1 MDHENFIENINCF
14 VCKKQ
19 LKEQSDEL
27 FEDFFRSYEQ
37 HLLNNHQ
44 IIIPKFQSVDEFIDF
59 LQQCISLDQLQSENR
74 CQQFTFKKFDK
85 IFNYF
90 LIDKQQMSEIVIKKI
105 VEKHFLEKILN
116 ESQKQ
121 RSDPNFSRMC
131 LFCRKIFSENRS
143 QLFDHLYNDHNFF
156 IGHPDNIIDA
166 NEFLDILEE
175 KLKKLLC
182 LYCEREFKNWNVLKE
197 HMRKKGH
204 KTLNHNN
211 REYDRFYL
219 INYLCNDKHWK
230 QIKKENDFYIDNTND
245 DWDDWIVD
253 DDNDNQLDCLCFFCP
268 FKQKFDNIRQHLRME
283 HDFDFDK
290 ILAIDDFY
298 DRIMI
303 INFIRKNILTN
314 QCYICQDTFEN
325 RDNLFEH
332 LQNTRHMTRLPSKNV
347 YHSPEYYFPAL
358 DDDCFLMFLD
368 DCND

>member
-1 MDHENFIENINCF
+1 MDNENFIEKINCF

-37 HLLNNHQ
+37 HMLNNHQ

-90 LIDKQQMSEIVIKKI
+90 LIDKQQMSEVVIKKI

-230 QIKKENDFYIDNTND
+230 QIKKVNFLFLNFVFGYDNLL
-245 DWDDWIVD
+245 I
-253 DDNDNQLDCLCFFCP
+253 LCCR
-268 FKQKFDNIRQHLRME
+268 KMISTLTTLMM
-283 HDFDFDK
+283 
-290 ILAIDDFY
+290 IGMIGSLMM
-298 DRIMI
+298 IMI
-303 INFIRKNILTN
+303 INWIVFVFSVLLRTNSIIFVNIYEWNMIL
-314 QCYICQDTFEN
+314 I
-325 RDNLFEH
+325 LI
-332 LQNTRHMTRLPSKNV
+332 K
-347 YHSPEYYFPAL
+347 
-358 DDDCFLMFLD
+358 FLLLMIFMIVL
-368 DCND
+368 